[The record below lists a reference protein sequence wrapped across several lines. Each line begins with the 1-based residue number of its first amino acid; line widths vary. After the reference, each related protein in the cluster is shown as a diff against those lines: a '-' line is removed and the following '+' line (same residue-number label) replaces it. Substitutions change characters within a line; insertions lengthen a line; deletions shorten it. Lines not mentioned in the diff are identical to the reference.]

1 MTNTHHH
8 PTYKRHRFPCEI
20 ISYAI
25 WLYYNFNLSYRDV
38 ETILYQRGVIA
49 SYEAIR
55 CWCLKFGHE
64 YARRI
69 RRQRPPTGDKWHI
82 DEVFIKIN
90 GKTQY
95 LYRAIDQYGQ
105 VLEIMVHPRR
115 NQQAAIRFFRKLLV
129 GCQYVPQVLITDKLR
144 SYPVAQRKILPS
156 VEHRQHTRLN
166 NVIEN
171 SHRRVR
177 KRERIV
183 QRFKP
188 NGSAQRF
195 LSAFEIIYE
204 HFHIKRHLMKASTY
218 RQQRSSR
225 FAIWQQ
231 ITDLAS

>member
-1 MTNTHHH
+1 M
-8 PTYKRHRFPCEI
+8 RD

-69 RRQRPPTGDKWHI
+69 RRQRPPTGDKCHI

-95 LYRAIDQYGQ
+95 LYRAIDPYGQ
-105 VLEIMVHPRR
+105 VLQIMVHPRR
-115 NQQAAIRFFRKLLV
+115 NQQAAIRFFRKHLV
-129 GCQYVPQVLITDKLR
+129 GCQHVPQVLITDKLR
-144 SYPVAQRKILPS
+144 SYPVAQRKILSS
-156 VEHRQHTRLN
+156 VERRQHTRLN

-171 SHRRVR
+171 PHRRLR

-183 QRFKP
+183 QRYQAKRIS
-188 NGSAQRF
+188 SALLVGIRDHLRAFSHQTTSHEGF
-195 LSAFEIIYE
+195 NISSETKLSLCYLA
-204 HFHIKRHLMKASTY
+204 TNY
-218 RQQRSSR
+218 RPR
-225 FAIWQQ
+225 IVE
-231 ITDLAS
+231 